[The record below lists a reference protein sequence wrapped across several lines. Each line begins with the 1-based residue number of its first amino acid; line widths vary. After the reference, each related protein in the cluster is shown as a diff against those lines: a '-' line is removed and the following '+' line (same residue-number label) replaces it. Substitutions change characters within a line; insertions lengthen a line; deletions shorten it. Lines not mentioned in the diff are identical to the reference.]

1 MLLNPGFS
9 YGAGPTVV
17 QLTIPQSPWVPST
30 ERVGGSRI
38 LAAGLPVSRTIRRDF
53 LLGLA
58 LRVKESEYPALEAM
72 VADRQGRSGTDA
84 QFSFR
89 IDPTA
94 GWTVCYLHEPQDT
107 LRPTRGAYLGEFLI
121 ALTLRKA
128 DGTAWNLNYFGAP

>member
-17 QLTIPQSPWVPST
+17 QLTIAQSPWLPSA
-30 ERVGGSRI
+30 ERVGGSRV
-38 LAAGLPVSRTIRRDF
+38 LASGLPINRTIRRDY

-58 LRVKESEYPALEAM
+58 LRVKESEFLALQAM
-72 VADRQGRSGTDA
+72 VADRQDRSGTDA

-94 GWTVCYLHEPQDT
+94 PWIACYLHK
-107 LRPTRGAYLGEFLI
+107 PTDDLVPGRGTYMGELTV

-128 DGTAWNLNYFGAP
+128 DGTAWDINYFGAP